1 MHVLY
6 VAIARTAIHSR
17 PSAER
22 EMSAARRR
30 NQERPATLK
39 HHRRLA
45 VGRRLIASAALR
57 QSNPLNSRSSFLLLL
72 FLHSCIL
79 SSSIPR
85 PRSSG
90 SPRRNYD
97 QPPPPCPALCLSV
110 DLRFVVVD
118 VLFLSELDL
127 HGYPVTRR
135 L

>member
-57 QSNPLNSRSSFLLLL
+57 QSNPLNSRSSFLLL

-97 QPPPPCPALCLSV
+97 QPPPPCPPFVSLSTFALSSSTSSSYQSSTFMAI
-110 DLRFVVVD
+110 R
-118 VLFLSELDL
+118 
-127 HGYPVTRR
+127 
-135 L
+135 

>member
-79 SSSIPR
+79 SSSILGLVP
-85 PRSSG
+85 
-90 SPRRNYD
+90 
-97 QPPPPCPALCLSV
+97 PALHDGTTINLLHPALPFVSLST
-110 DLRFVVVD
+110 FA
-118 VLFLSELDL
+118 LSSSTSSS
-127 HGYPVTRR
+127 YQSSTFMAIR
-135 L
+135 